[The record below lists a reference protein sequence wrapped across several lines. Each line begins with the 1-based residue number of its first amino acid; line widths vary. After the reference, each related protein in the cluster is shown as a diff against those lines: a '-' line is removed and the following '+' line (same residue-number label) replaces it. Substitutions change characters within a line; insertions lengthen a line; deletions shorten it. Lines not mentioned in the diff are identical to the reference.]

1 MSDEFSAAPLDVG
14 LAPTQEERLYAA
26 ACHFAGL
33 PVFAAVALANLIAPL
48 VIWLIKKD
56 TMPFVDA
63 HGKESINFQLTAL
76 LAYVVGF
83 IATFAF
89 CLGVVLVGVVAIL
102 QIIFPII
109 AGIAAYNGKPYRYP
123 LTLRLIK

>member
-1 MSDEFSAAPLDVG
+1 MSDEFSAPPVDV
-14 LAPTQEERLYAA
+14 AWTPSKEERLYAA

-33 PVFAAVALANLIAPL
+33 PIFTAIALANVIAPL

-63 HGKESINFQLTAL
+63 HGKESLNFQITAI
-76 LAYVVGF
+76 LAYIVAFITACVGVGF
-83 IATFAF
+83 LLIA
-89 CLGVVLVGVVAIL
+89 VVAVL

-109 AGIAAYNGKPYRYP
+109 AGIAAYDGKPYRYP

>member
-1 MSDEFSAAPLDVG
+1 MSDEFTGSTGDAPL
-14 LAPTQEERLYAA
+14 TTSQEERLYAA

-33 PVFAAVALANLIAPL
+33 PIFTAIALANLIAPL

-56 TMPFVDA
+56 TMPFVDE
-63 HGKESINFQLTAL
+63 HGKESINFQMTAL
-76 LAYVVGF
+76 LAY
-83 IATFAF
+83 A
-89 CLGVVLVGVVAIL
+89 VGVVTACAGGIGLLLVGIVAVL

-109 AGIAAYNGKPYRYP
+109 AGIAAYDGRSYRYP